1 MERKENCSSENA
13 LYYARIL
20 FVWFCL
26 LGHVGHVV
34 AKRLKVEVETPGT
47 LPELVGKEAKYK
59 VTDLTL
65 KGTLNGRDLC
75 FLREMAGR
83 DKERQSTPG
92 HLRVLDMRDV
102 SFARGGGGYVRHGEW
117 REVQEEHTLPPYLF
131 SECGLTH
138 IDLPERLDTIAE
150 GALGATRISRI
161 VLPEDVLVGA
171 SAFYGSSE
179 LAEVVFPRQAR
190 GVWKG
195 AFEGCAQ
202 LKTLSLNHV
211 DFISGGAFQRMS
223 AVERIEVNGDVG
235 QLDGWRTFAEC
246 PQLKR
251 VDFRGVVLGTGGPTL
266 LADCPRLEQ
275 VVFHGDI
282 LSTGLGAAEHCPLF
296 EGYTVKG
303 KVLRSQH
310 KDFVPQVS
318 DEERPEGRGWADFM
332 SRFAPVVHRIWAH
345 GGEVMGYMK
354 KASTPW
360 FYHSACAWASEGRDE
375 EALAHLDIAIKLGF
389 AKYDLIKG
397 GKEWDALRENPEFQA
412 LVEKVRAVGDYLYV
426 LKKSPAYRGDTRP
439 MPAFTYQS
447 ATDSNLVRVRRYFNL
462 DSIAG
467 DGDEISQIKNLM
479 YWLHDAIR
487 HDGGSMWPDCVR
499 NSIAMYELCK
509 REGRGLNCR
518 FLAQVLSEMYL
529 AMGFPSRFVT
539 CQSKAYD
546 TDTDCH
552 VINMVWSRQLGK
564 WIWMDASF
572 AAYVTDENGL
582 LLHPGEVRERLIK
595 GLPLVLNE
603 DANWNHKTKQ
613 TKEGYLENY
622 MAKNLYML
630 DAHLESRFETE
641 PADGS
646 GSPQMYLVPEGF
658 WPLSG
663 HTTYDDRYFWQA
675 P

>member
-1 MERKENCSSENA
+1 MERKGNCSSENV

-20 FVWFCL
+20 FVWVCL
-26 LGHVGHVV
+26 LGQVGHVV

-83 DKERQSTPG
+83 DKERQSTLG
-92 HLRVLDMRDV
+92 RLRVLDMRYV

-117 REVQEEHTLPPYLF
+117 REVQGEHTLPPYLF

-161 VLPEDVLVGA
+161 VLPENVFVGA
-171 SAFYGSSE
+171 SAFYGSNE
-179 LAEVVFPRQAR
+179 LAEVVFPRQVR

-211 DFISGGAFQRMS
+211 DFISGGAFQKMP

-318 DEERPEGRGWADFM
+318 DEERLEGRGLADFM
-332 SRFAPVVHRIWAH
+332 SRFAPVVRRIWAH
-345 GGEVMGYMK
+345 GGGVMGYMK
-354 KASTPW
+354 KTSAPW
-360 FYHSACAWASEGRDE
+360 FYRSACAWASEGRDE

-412 LVEKVRAVGDYLYV
+412 LVEKVREVGDYLYV
-426 LKKSPAYRGDTRP
+426 LKKSPAIGKMPVRCLHLRTNRP
-439 MPAFTYQS
+439 RTVIWYVCVAI
-447 ATDSNLVRVRRYFNL
+447 
-462 DSIAG
+462 SIWTA
-467 DGDEISQIKNLM
+467 
-479 YWLHDAIR
+479 
-487 HDGGSMWPDCVR
+487 
-499 NSIAMYELCK
+499 
-509 REGRGLNCR
+509 
-518 FLAQVLSEMYL
+518 
-529 AMGFPSRFVT
+529 
-539 CQSKAYD
+539 
-546 TDTDCH
+546 
-552 VINMVWSRQLGK
+552 
-564 WIWMDASF
+564 
-572 AAYVTDENGL
+572 
-582 LLHPGEVRERLIK
+582 
-595 GLPLVLNE
+595 
-603 DANWNHKTKQ
+603 
-613 TKEGYLENY
+613 
-622 MAKNLYML
+622 
-630 DAHLESRFETE
+630 
-641 PADGS
+641 
-646 GSPQMYLVPEGF
+646 
-658 WPLSG
+658 
-663 HTTYDDRYFWQA
+663 
-675 P
+675 

>member
-1 MERKENCSSENA
+1 MERKGNCSSENV

-26 LGHVGHVV
+26 LGQVGHVV

-47 LPELVGKEAKYK
+47 LPELVGKKAKYK

-92 HLRVLDMRDV
+92 RLRVLDMRYV

-117 REVQEEHTLPPYLF
+117 REVQGEHTLPPYLF

-161 VLPEDVLVGA
+161 VLPENVFVGA

-179 LAEVVFPRQAR
+179 LVEVVFPRQAR

-211 DFISGGAFQRMS
+211 DFISGGAFQKMP

-251 VDFRGVVLGTGGPTL
+251 VDFHGVVLGTGGPTL

-310 KDFVPQVS
+310 KDFVPQLS
-318 DEERPEGRGWADFM
+318 DEERLEGRGLADFM
-332 SRFAPVVHRIWAH
+332 SRFASVVRRIWAH

-354 KASTPW
+354 KTSAPW
-360 FYHSACAWASEGRDE
+360 FYRSACAWASEGRDE

-397 GKEWDALRENPEFQA
+397 GKEWDALRGNPEFQA
-412 LVEKVRAVGDYLYV
+412 LV
-426 LKKSPAYRGDTRP
+426 SPA
-439 MPAFTYQS
+439 S
-447 ATDSNLVRVRRYFNL
+447 
-462 DSIAG
+462 
-467 DGDEISQIKNLM
+467 
-479 YWLHDAIR
+479 
-487 HDGGSMWPDCVR
+487 
-499 NSIAMYELCK
+499 
-509 REGRGLNCR
+509 
-518 FLAQVLSEMYL
+518 
-529 AMGFPSRFVT
+529 
-539 CQSKAYD
+539 
-546 TDTDCH
+546 
-552 VINMVWSRQLGK
+552 
-564 WIWMDASF
+564 
-572 AAYVTDENGL
+572 
-582 LLHPGEVRERLIK
+582 
-595 GLPLVLNE
+595 
-603 DANWNHKTKQ
+603 
-613 TKEGYLENY
+613 
-622 MAKNLYML
+622 
-630 DAHLESRFETE
+630 
-641 PADGS
+641 
-646 GSPQMYLVPEGF
+646 
-658 WPLSG
+658 
-663 HTTYDDRYFWQA
+663 
-675 P
+675 